1 MFNTIINNNKVAQ
14 PNIHRH
20 SNRHSNRSSAKL
32 NVTSR
37 EKVQSRNIDL
47 DKTTNRFTKYPND
60 TDLNKTKDN
69 QILARAEPI
78 VS

>member
-1 MFNTIINNNKVAQ
+1 MFNTIINNNQVAQ
-14 PNIHRH
+14 PNIH
-20 SNRHSNRSSAKL
+20 RHSNRSSAKL

-78 VS
+78 VSE